1 MQTELARMRS
11 QSILR
16 ILCVL
21 IIIWLQRSKRDKIVM
36 MKQFLFIYHV
46 EVHGITRASI
56 SIRAKTHAVYN
67 MGFEPGFLHYEPEDQ
82 ERK

>member
-1 MQTELARMRS
+1 MCRT
-11 QSILR
+11 
-16 ILCVL
+16 
-21 IIIWLQRSKRDKIVM
+21 KRDQVIFTSFFVR
-36 MKQFLFIYHV
+36 HSA

-82 ERK
+82 MGIKYNRPSQMISFRASLC